1 MIKKILIAPM
11 FYFESTSSSKLINK
25 LSGDLKKIDNEIIPK
40 FRIIVSAITILLTF
54 IYNILFAYLEKQD
67 YRCRRNTDN
76 NNNDCILLLI
86 LYDCLKTNPQT

>member
-67 YRCRRNTDN
+67 YIVAGG
-76 NNNDCILLLI
+76 ILI
-86 LYDCLKTNPQT
+86 TIIMIVYCY

>member
-40 FRIIVSAITILLTF
+40 FRIIVSSITILLTF

-67 YRCRRNTDN
+67 YIVAGG
-76 NNNDCILLLI
+76 ILI
-86 LYDCLKTNPQT
+86 TIIMIVYCY